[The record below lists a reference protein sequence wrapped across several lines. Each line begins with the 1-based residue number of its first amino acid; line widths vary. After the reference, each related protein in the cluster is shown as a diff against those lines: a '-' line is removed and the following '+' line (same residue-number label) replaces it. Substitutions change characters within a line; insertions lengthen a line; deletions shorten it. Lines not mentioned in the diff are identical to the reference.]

1 MKRSSLVLAAICSLL
16 IVALAACHKDKDG
29 EGDGNGNKEEMPTVA
44 FDSIGASTHY
54 YSVSA
59 TQQVRFS
66 CGNLQYRDSPKT
78 WRLAEHQYDVI
89 GLADTN
95 TDEGYTGWID
105 LFGWGCAGWAE
116 SGTLG
121 YQPWFFG
128 YSDLD
133 YLPGDNPDNNLTGD
147 YARADWSTNAIS
159 NAGNQIFLWRTL
171 TIAEWRY
178 LLGNSANRAGKWGL
192 GTIDGKYQ
200 GLIILPDAWTLPTGL
215 TFNKGTN
222 GWKTNEYTASEWAL
236 MEMYGAIFLPAAG
249 YRDEHKVYNVGTVG
263 NYWST
268 TARSINYSFDIF
280 FRATY
285 LDLDDYD
292 GRHFG
297 FAVRPVMDYY
307 GL

>member
-1 MKRSSLVLAAICSLL
+1 MVALCSLL
-16 IVALAACHKDKDG
+16 MVALSACHKDKDG
-29 EGDGNGNKEEMPTVA
+29 EDGENGGKEEMPTTA

-59 TQQVRFS
+59 SKLVRFS

-95 TDEGYTGWID
+95 TNEGYTGWID
-105 LFGWGCAGWAE
+105 LFGWGCSGWNG
-116 SGTLG
+116 SGAQA

-128 YSDLD
+128 ISDLD
-133 YLPGDNPDNNLTGD
+133 YLPGGNLNNDLTGD
-147 YARADWSTNAIS
+147 YAQADWSTNAIS
-159 NAGNQIFLWRTL
+159 NAGNQLYLWRTL
-171 TIAEWRY
+171 TIEEWRY
-178 LLGNSANRAGKWGL
+178 LLGNSPNRVGKWGL
-192 GTIDGKYQ
+192 GTIDGTHQ
-200 GLIILPDAWTLPTGL
+200 GLIILPDAWTLPEGM

-222 GWKTNEYTASEWAL
+222 GWKTNEYTLSEWAL

-249 YRDEHKVYNVGTVG
+249 YRDNRQVHNVGTIG

-268 TARSINYSFDIF
+268 THRSLNYSFDIF
-280 FRATY
+280 FRSTF
-285 LDLDDYD
+285 LDVEDYD
-292 GRHFG
+292 ARHLG
-297 FAVRPVMDYY
+297 FSVRPVMDYY